1 MRDLYMKLIPL
12 GAALL
17 SGACV
22 LLQPALAVAAD
33 LQVPAGATRVMEP
46 KQAREHFAT
55 WKLGDGATL
64 VLPEGV
70 ADWRWE
76 VERAEIGAGVRIL
89 GAGAA
94 GEAGRDGADSLGKA
108 RSCSDGA
115 AGQPGTDGGH
125 GGDGANLDLRM
136 GIAALGSL
144 AIEVPGGAGGDGG
157 DGGRGQD
164 GGDAKKCPGGDGGA
178 GGQGGAGGDAG
189 DGGDVRIRY
198 YRHSAAAAP
207 VDPGA
212 VIDVVA
218 GPGSPGKGGRGGV
231 GGDGGEG
238 GYVQMRTL
246 TGAQKWVSG
255 GDRGPA
261 GDPGANGESGSEGR
275 ALIES
280 DVDRRLDRLL
290 EQGSPTPAPA
300 GRDRLQDLE
309 RELDAM
315 RRRLEALEREDRH

>member
-1 MRDLYMKLIPL
+1 MKLIPF
-12 GAALL
+12 GVGLL

-22 LLQPALAVAAD
+22 LLQPALAAAAD

-46 KQAREHFAT
+46 KQTREHFAT

-70 ADWRWE
+70 EDWRWE
-76 VERAEIGAGVRIL
+76 VERAEIGTGVRIL

-94 GEAGRDGADSLGKA
+94 GEVGGDGADSIGQA
-108 RSCSDGA
+108 SSCADGA
-115 AGQPGTDGGH
+115 AGRPGTDGDD
-125 GGDGANLDLRM
+125 GGDGASLDLRM

-144 AIEVPGGAGGDGG
+144 RIEVPGGDGG
-157 DGGRGQD
+157 DGGDAGRGQD
-164 GGDAKKCPGGDGGA
+164 GGDARKCPGGDGGA
-178 GGQGGAGGDAG
+178 GGRGGAGGDAG

-212 VIDVVA
+212 VIDIVA
-218 GPGSPGKGGRGGV
+218 GPGTPGKGGRGGV
-231 GGDGGEG
+231 GGNGGEG

-246 TGAQKWVSG
+246 TGSRKWVSG
-255 GDRGPA
+255 GDQGRA
-261 GDPGANGESGSEGR
+261 GDPGANGEPGSEGR
-275 ALIES
+275 VLIES

-290 EQGSPTPAPA
+290 EQGTPPPAPVE
-300 GRDRLQDLE
+300 RDRLQDLE
-309 RELDAM
+309 RELDTM
-315 RRRLEALEREDRH
+315 RRRLEALEHEDGH